1 MIGTVQKIG
10 LRTSLIETRESI
22 TVVVPN
28 SKLVTDNVIN
38 WSHLDKKVKFIISV
52 GVAYGSD
59 TKLVKSILL
68 KVAEEHPEVVEH
80 PNPFVRFTNFGN
92 SSLDFELHFF
102 SRNFMRIE
110 DVKSDLRFEI
120 DNNFR
125 ENDVEIPFPQRVV
138 WMKGDQ
144 EPKRGNFS

>member
-1 MIGTVQKIG
+1 
-10 LRTSLIETRESI
+10 
-22 TVVVPN
+22 
-28 SKLVTDNVIN
+28 
-38 WSHLDKKVKFIISV
+38 
-52 GVAYGSD
+52 
-59 TKLVKSILL
+59 
-68 KVAEEHPEVVEH
+68 
-80 PNPFVRFTNFGN
+80 
-92 SSLDFELHFF
+92 
-102 SRNFMRIE
+102 MRIE